1 MTRPESAPRG
11 ELLFLPLGGAGEIGM
26 NLNLYGFGGRW
37 IMVDCGIAFAD
48 DSMPGV
54 DLVLPDPRFIEERSE
69 DLLGLFLTHAHE
81 DHIGAVPYLWPRLRC
96 PVYATPFTAALVAG
110 KLERAGLS
118 GDAPLNVVPVA
129 GSVAVGDFDVRYV
142 PITHSI
148 PEAHSLGIRTPAGT
162 VVHTGD
168 WKLDPAP
175 VVGEAT
181 DAAPFRAFGDDGVL
195 ALVCD
200 STNVFRPGRS
210 GSERTVRENMEEIV
224 AGAKGR
230 VAITTFASNVAR
242 IKSVLAIAEACGRHA
257 VLAGPSMRRTL
268 DAARATGHID
278 PGAAVLADR
287 DAGRLPPERT
297 LLLCAGCQGEPRGAM
312 SRIAFGDHPHVRLEA
327 GDVAI
332 FSSKIIPGNERAIAR
347 AHDRLV
353 LSGVD
358 VITEKDR
365 LVHTSGHPS
374 RDELGEMYSW
384 IRPQLAVPVH
394 GEFRHLNEHSR
405 FALDNGA
412 RNAVVVRNGDVLRLS
427 PDPGVI
433 VDRAPAGRLALDG
446 RGLVAEDS
454 DNLRMRRRL
463 SFNGFVAVTVVLDAG
478 ARAAARPRVLAR
490 GVPGTEGSDFESRAV
505 ARLDRE
511 LRALPR
517 ARRADDAAIDD
528 LARRTLRRL
537 LRPLTAARPP
547 IDVDVV
553 RLEAHAAEDGRAEP
567 RRRESREDSHD

>member
-1 MTRPESAPRG
+1 MTRPGPAPRG

-37 IMVDCGIAFAD
+37 IMVDCGITFAD
-48 DSMPGV
+48 DSLPGV
-54 DLVLPDPRFIEERSE
+54 DVVLPDPRFIEERSG

-81 DHIGAVPYLWPRLRC
+81 DHIGAVPHLWPRLKC

-110 KLERAGLS
+110 KLEQAGLS
-118 GDAPLNVVPVA
+118 GAVPLNVVPVS
-129 GSVAVGDFDVRYV
+129 GSVTLGDFDVRYV

-148 PEAHSLGIRTPAGT
+148 PEAHSLGIGTPAGT

-181 DAAPFRAFGDDGVL
+181 DAAPFRALGDGGVL

-210 GSERTVRENMEEIV
+210 GSERTVRENLEEIV
-224 AGAKGR
+224 AGAEGR

-242 IKSVLAIAEACGRHA
+242 VKSVLAIAGTCGRHA
-257 VLAGPSMRRTL
+257 VLVGRSMWRTVN
-268 DAARATGHID
+268 AARATGHLD
-278 PGAAVLADR
+278 EVDVLSDR
-287 DAGRLPPERT
+287 DAGWLPPERT
-297 LLLCAGCQGEPRGAM
+297 LLLCTGCQGEPRGAM
-312 SRIAFGDHPHVRLEA
+312 SRIAFDDHPHVRLEA
-327 GDVAI
+327 GDLAV
-332 FSSKIIPGNERAIAR
+332 FSSKIIPGNERSVAR
-347 AHDRLV
+347 VCDRLAS
-353 LSGVD
+353 SGVD
-358 VITEKDR
+358 VITERDR

-394 GEFRHLNEHSR
+394 GEFRHLREHSR
-405 FALDNGA
+405 FALDHGA
-412 RNAVVVRNGDVLRLS
+412 GNAVVVRNGDVLRLS

-433 VDRAPAGRLALDG
+433 VDRVPTGRLALDG
-446 RGLVAEDS
+446 RGLVAADS
-454 DNLRMRRRL
+454 DVLRTRRRL
-463 SFNGFVAVTVVLDAG
+463 GLNGFVAVTVVLDAG
-478 ARAAARPRVLAR
+478 ARVATPPRVLAR
-490 GVPGTEGSDFESRAV
+490 GVPGTEGSGFESKA
-505 ARLDRE
+505 AGRLDRE

-517 ARRADDAAIDD
+517 GRRADDGAVDD
-528 LARRTLRRL
+528 LTRRTLRRL
-537 LRPLTAARPP
+537 LKPLAAARPP

-553 RLEAHAAEDGRAEP
+553 RLETHMTGDGP
-567 RRRESREDSHD
+567 SGGQP